1 MKCLDSFGEKLRQ
14 ARKRANLTQKQLAD
28 RIGALHNSVSQWEC
42 GINRPSQDVIRALCD
57 ALGVTADYLLGIAPP
72 PAKIPGVPAL
82 PNLISIERRKVPVLG
97 EIAAGQ
103 PITARQKYDEYA
115 ETDTGLNCDI
125 ALRVTGDSME
135 PLIHKDDLVFLQ
147 LQDDVDDGQ
156 IAAVI
161 VDDSA
166 TLKRVYHTRNGLQLV
181 SENHKYPPMLFLPDD
196 GFPVRIFGR
205 AVALRRSLS

>member
-1 MKCLDSFGEKLRQ
+1 MKILDSFGAKLRL

-28 RIGALHNSVSQWEC
+28 QIGALHNSVSQWEC

-57 ALGVTADYLLGIAPP
+57 ALGVTSDYLLGIAPA
-72 PAKIPGVPAL
+72 PAKIPGLPAI
-82 PNLISIERRKVPVLG
+82 PELITVETRRVPVLG

-103 PITARQKYDEYA
+103 PITTRQKYDEYA
-115 ETDTGLNCDI
+115 DTDTGLHCDI
-125 ALRVTGDSME
+125 ALRVNGDSME
-135 PLIHKDDLVFLQ
+135 PLIYKGDLVFLQ
-147 LQDDVDDGQ
+147 LQEDVDDGQ

-181 SENHKYPPMLFLPDD
+181 SENHKYPPMLFLPED
-196 GFPVRIFGR
+196 GFPVRILGR
-205 AVALRRSLS
+205 AIAFRRSLS